1 MERTVALPA
10 RPRDPRPRENDR
22 PVAFPA
28 RPSDPHP
35 RESHGAGRVP
45 HAPATRARGTSYAL
59 VKTAWMVMRLCSD
72 IMFSRLNDMP

>member
-10 RPRDPRPRENDR
+10 RPRDPRPRESRRNG
-22 PVAFPA
+22 P
-28 RPSDPHP
+28 P
-35 RESHGAGRVP
+35 RCP
-45 HAPATRARGTSYAL
+45 HAPPARARGTSYAL